1 MKYDIKISLPLYKV
15 LYGLAFMIII
25 VFVRGISSASEIVAA
40 LEPNLALLA
49 GVFMSDNYYTEYRSG
64 RIQVFYRYP
73 LRKKYISVV
82 GRCLVNWV
90 YLLLLVIM
98 AYGGFICI
106 YRPMNFTSTS
116 DVTLFIN
123 TILVS
128 GISALFMGS
137 MAFTITNFT
146 QSIGAGISIM
156 FFIWGCLSSKV
167 ATFLPKF
174 LQLFLLEEPNSQ
186 PGALVPYYL
195 SRVVYLFIAIALL
208 ISNIYSLQQQP
219 KYKRKG
225 RVLKI
230 VNHNRR
236 FKYGI

>member
-15 LYGLAFMIII
+15 LYGLAFVIII

-40 LEPNLALLA
+40 IEPNMALLA
-49 GVFMSDNYYTEYRSG
+49 GVFMADNYYTEYSDN

-73 LRKKYISVV
+73 LKKKYISVV
-82 GRCLVNWV
+82 RRCLVNWV

-98 AYGGFICI
+98 AYGGFIYV
-106 YRPMNFTSTS
+106 YRPMNFTSIPP
-116 DVTLFIN
+116 VTLFIG

-128 GISALFMGS
+128 GVSILFMGS
-137 MAFTITNFT
+137 LAFTITNFT
-146 QSIGAGISIM
+146 QSIGAGISITVL
-156 FFIWGCLSSKV
+156 IWGCLSSKV
-167 ATFLPKF
+167 GTFLPKF

-186 PGALVPYYL
+186 PGALIPYYL
-195 SRVVYLFIAIALL
+195 SRLVYLLIAIGLL
-208 ISNIYSLQQQP
+208 TSNIYSLQQQP

-230 VNHNRR
+230 GNHN
-236 FKYGI
+236 

>member
-1 MKYDIKISLPLYKV
+1 MKYNIKISLPLYKV
-15 LYGLAFMIII
+15 LYGLAFVIIM

-40 LEPNLALLA
+40 IEPNMALLA
-49 GVFMSDNYYTEYRSG
+49 GVFMADNYYTEYSND

-73 LRKKYISVV
+73 LHKKYISVV

-98 AYGGFICI
+98 AYGGFT
-106 YRPMNFTSTS
+106 YLYHPMNFTSTS
-116 DVTLFIN
+116 DITLFAD

-128 GISALFMGS
+128 GVSVLFMGS
-137 MAFTITNFT
+137 LAFTITNFT
-146 QSIGAGISIM
+146 QSLGAGISITVL
-156 FFIWGCLSSKV
+156 IWGCLNSKV

-186 PGALVPYYL
+186 SGELVPYYL
-195 SRVVYLFIAIALL
+195 SRVVYLFFAIALL

-225 RVLKI
+225 RVLR
-230 VNHNRR
+230 NGNRN
-236 FKYGI
+236 